1 MTYKS
6 AESVIFYPHSAD
18 LGFLICGIYV
28 FSPTFRRFDEDNI
41 IGRKKEIA
49 VLASAYAS
57 KKPELIAVF
66 GRRRVGKT
74 YLIGSF
80 FQGKI
85 DFELTGLKEATKE
98 QQLRN
103 FSYSMK
109 DAKQLAELPAQP
121 IDWLDA
127 FHQLKTYLES
137 LNEPEKRKVVFID
150 EVPWLAS
157 GKSDFLTGFSYFWN
171 SYAAKMNILV
181 VICGSATA
189 WMIQKI
195 INDKGGLHNRVT
207 RRIHLQSFTLAETEA
222 YFLEK
227 NIVFDRYQ
235 LLLLYMT
242 MGGVPHYLDQVEG
255 GKSAVQNI
263 DAICFQ
269 ADGLLRNEFENLYSS
284 LFTNP
289 ERYEAI
295 VAALSSTWKGL
306 NRSEIIAQSEIKD
319 GGGLTMMLQELEQSG
334 FISSYAP
341 FGKKKKDTLY
351 RLSDFYS
358 LFYLKFIRDIPAK
371 ETISWQALSKTQT
384 WISWSGYAFENIC
397 FHHIDNIKAALGI
410 AGVSTN
416 QYSFFAKRTEEIE
429 GAQIDLLIDRQDQVI
444 SLCEVKFY
452 NDEWVLSKAD
462 ADQLRRKKSI
472 FRHVTGTKK
481 QIFIVLL
488 TTFGLLKNQYSIGLI
503 DNELDMNALF

>member
-1 MTYKS
+1 M
-6 AESVIFYPHSAD
+6 
-18 LGFLICGIYV
+18 
-28 FSPTFRRFDEDNI
+28 
-41 IGRKKEIA
+41 IGRKKEMDI
-49 VLASAYAS
+49 LANAYTS

-85 DFELTGLKEATKE
+85 DFELTGLKEGTSE

-103 FSYSMK
+103 FTYSLK
-109 DAKQLAELPAQP
+109 DAKKLGELPPLP

-137 LNEPEKRKVVFID
+137 LGNPEKRKVIFID
-150 EVPWLAS
+150 EVPWIAN

-171 SYAAKMNILV
+171 SYAAKTNIVV

-227 NIVFDRYQ
+227 DIVFDRYQ
-235 LLLLYMT
+235 LLLLYMA
-242 MGGVPHYLDQVEG
+242 MGGIPHYLDQVEG
-255 GKSAVQNI
+255 GKSAIQNI

-269 ADGLLRNEFENLYSS
+269 TDGLLRTEFDNLYSS

-289 ERYEAI
+289 ERYESI
-295 VAALSSTWKGL
+295 ISALSSTWKGMS
-306 NRSEIIAQSEIKD
+306 RMEIIAQTKILD

-334 FISSYAP
+334 FISSYTP
-341 FGKKKKDTLY
+341 FGKKKKDTLF
-351 RLSDFYS
+351 RLTDCYS
-358 LFYLKFIRDIPAK
+358 LFYLKFIKDIPTQ
-371 ETISWQALSKTQT
+371 ETISWQAVSQTQT
-384 WISWSGYAFENIC
+384 WITWSGYAFENIC
-397 FHHIDNIKAALGI
+397 FHHIDNIKVALGI
-410 AGVSTN
+410 AGVHTN
-416 QYSFFAKRTEEIE
+416 QYSFLAKATEENE
-429 GAQIDLLIDRQDQVI
+429 GAQIDLMIDRQDNVI

-452 NDEWVLSKAD
+452 NDELILTKAD
-462 ADQLRRKKSI
+462 ADNLRRKKSI

-481 QIFIVLL
+481 QIFIVLI
-488 TTFGLLKNQYSIGLI
+488 TTFGLLKNKHSLGLV
-503 DNELDMNALF
+503 DTALDMNALF